1 MKTTPD
7 VSVIMPVFNGER
19 YVGQAIS
26 SVLEQSYRN
35 FELVIIDD
43 GSRDSTKRRV
53 ERFRDDRIRF
63 YEHNDNQGIAASR
76 NDGLSK
82 AKGPYI
88 AWLDSDD
95 IASPSRLER
104 QLDFLEKNRK
114 YGLCSSNVVSIDAE
128 GRQSSGKW
136 WNTSNIPVDWQM
148 LWTNP
153 IAQSSV
159 MIRKSLLEKPPLAY
173 DPSYSPAEDYHLW
186 CRLVQR
192 SRFYRLDDVLLEYR
206 VLSDS
211 AYHLNV
217 EKALLDSIEANN
229 GLLRALCS
237 REVPLFHKYLT
248 NFASSL
254 PPYQRGEPLASVAD
268 WLDSVFMAF
277 CQCKDPGDRE
287 RESILADIKERLS
300 LLLQNNPH
308 FPGGSADKFFL
319 LRRYPSSIVR
329 LPANWF
335 LKRLRTAR
343 KTVIRKFQETFPN

>member
-192 SRFYRLDDVLLEYR
+192 SRFY
-206 VLSDS
+206 
-211 AYHLNV
+211 
-217 EKALLDSIEANN
+217 
-229 GLLRALCS
+229 
-237 REVPLFHKYLT
+237 
-248 NFASSL
+248 
-254 PPYQRGEPLASVAD
+254 
-268 WLDSVFMAF
+268 W
-277 CQCKDPGDRE
+277 
-287 RESILADIKERLS
+287 
-300 LLLQNNPH
+300 
-308 FPGGSADKFFL
+308 
-319 LRRYPSSIVR
+319 
-329 LPANWF
+329 
-335 LKRLRTAR
+335 
-343 KTVIRKFQETFPN
+343 